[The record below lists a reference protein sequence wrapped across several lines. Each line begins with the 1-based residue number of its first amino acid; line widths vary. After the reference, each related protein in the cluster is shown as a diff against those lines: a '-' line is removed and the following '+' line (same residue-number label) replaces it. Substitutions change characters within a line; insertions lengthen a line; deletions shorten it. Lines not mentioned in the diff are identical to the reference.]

1 MSLPLV
7 VVVVVVSWNAA
18 WIMKQFLAAAPSSWL
33 LNCAWQ
39 FRLIHPERFC
49 SFRQEPE
56 TAYKILYSLLF
67 FQHQIHFVIRQH
79 AQQLKDCISYLP
91 VLLVMTGD
99 FVIQQT
105 CKSHFLEGCF
115 FKELIQLEHESLSFP
130 TFFFS
135 AVLFSDVMAGTLAA
149 ALDQQV
155 NLKMDTTQGL
165 AGTPPDL
172 FQWEKKNQV
181 YLVKGTVVLVFCNVH
196 PNLILIL
203 ICLALLFCWVQ

>member
-1 MSLPLV
+1 M
-7 VVVVVVSWNAA
+7 
-18 WIMKQFLAAAPSSWL
+18 
-33 LNCAWQ
+33 
-39 FRLIHPERFC
+39 
-49 SFRQEPE
+49 
-56 TAYKILYSLLF
+56 Y
-67 FQHQIHFVIRQH
+67 FVIRQR

-130 TFFFS
+130 TFFLS